1 MLSILIPTYNY
12 SIVEL
17 VRNVQKQAIIA
28 KIQLNLIVLDDCSKD
43 QEIIN
48 DNNLIKEL
56 DFCILYKNEKNLGR
70 TASRNYLASKAS
82 YNKLLILDADVQP
95 KYDNFISRLN

>member
-17 VRNVQKQAIIA
+17 VSNVHKQAIIA
-28 KIQLNLIVLDDCSKD
+28 KIQFELIVLDDCSKD

-48 DNNLIKEL
+48 NNNLIKEL
-56 DFCILYKNEKNLGR
+56 DFCVLYKNEKNLGR
-70 TASRNYLASKAS
+70 TASRNYLASIAS
-82 YNKLLILDADVQP
+82 
-95 KYDNFISRLN
+95 

>member
-28 KIQLNLIVLDDCSKD
+28 KIQFELIVLDDCSKD

-56 DFCILYKNEKNLGR
+56 DFCILYKNEKKPNHIDYRLI
-70 TASRNYLASKAS
+70 
-82 YNKLLILDADVQP
+82 NKEVI
-95 KYDNFISRLN
+95 

>member
-17 VRNVQKQAIIA
+17 VRNVHKQAIIA
-28 KIQLNLIVLDDCSKD
+28 KIQFELIVLDDCSKD

-56 DFCILYKNEKNLGR
+56 DFCVLYKNEKNLGR
-70 TASRNYLASKAS
+70 IKCQNWL
-82 YNKLLILDADVQP
+82 
-95 KYDNFISRLN
+95 F

>member
-17 VRNVQKQAIIA
+17 VSNVHKQAIIA
-28 KIQLNLIVLDDCSKD
+28 KIQFELIVLDDCSKD

-48 DNNLIKEL
+48 NNP
-56 DFCILYKNEKNLGR
+56 N
-70 TASRNYLASKAS
+70 
-82 YNKLLILDADVQP
+82 
-95 KYDNFISRLN
+95 